1 MATLSDTVLRQDTG
15 SMRFPD
21 GSSIVRPVELAW
33 TPWAIPG
40 ASFKLLSVNRRSGT
54 WSCIVHFD
62 PDTRVPAQRHFG
74 DCFIY
79 VMQGDYVTDDAA
91 VQTGQ
96 FSVETG
102 GTANARTVGSRGLK
116 AYMMFQ
122 GGFGALDDEGQPTGQ
137 FIDAE
142 WAYAAAHTNGAADHI
157 PPAPVIRTQHRR

>member
-62 PDTRVPAQRHFG
+62 PDTRVP
-74 DCFIY
+74 
-79 VMQGDYVTDDAA
+79 
-91 VQTGQ
+91 
-96 FSVETG
+96 
-102 GTANARTVGSRGLK
+102 NAISATVSS
-116 AYMMFQ
+116 M
-122 GGFGALDDEGQPTGQ
+122 
-137 FIDAE
+137 
-142 WAYAAAHTNGAADHI
+142 
-157 PPAPVIRTQHRR
+157 